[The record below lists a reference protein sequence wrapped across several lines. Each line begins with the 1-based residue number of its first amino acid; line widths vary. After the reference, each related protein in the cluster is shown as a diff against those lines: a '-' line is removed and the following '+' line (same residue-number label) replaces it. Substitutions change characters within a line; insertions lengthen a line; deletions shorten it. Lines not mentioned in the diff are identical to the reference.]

1 MRMRA
6 DRLVLLLVCVCYGI
20 TALSL
25 IVLIS
30 FDIKYGDPKNITTNP
45 EDPRLETGSA
55 NYMDEPSY
63 QRYRS
68 IVGPIHYTGWLSGV
82 IGFVFLCLYAI
93 LKKHYA
99 G

>member
-1 MRMRA
+1 MGMRA
-6 DRLVLLLVCVCYGI
+6 DKLVLFLLCVCYGI
-20 TALSL
+20 VALYL
-25 IVLIS
+25 IGLVVC
-30 FDIKYGDPKNITTNP
+30 DIIYGDPKNITTNP

-55 NYMDEPSY
+55 HYMDELSY

-82 IGFVFLCLYAI
+82 ISFVFLCLYAF
-93 LKKHYA
+93 LKKNHT